1 MSASGVRPAC
11 RAVRPARGVT
21 PRRLATWL
29 SHAKKK
35 KPAARDVGFV
45 TALSASG
52 GVAIGGGASVPC
64 HCPQIIHPTE
74 SAHSPH
80 RRRTHACHAT
90 KRIISL
96 LCLHY
101 SRHRL
106 RCIGWLVREHAPAM
120 AKFYFLYSSSTIVTD
135 HRCIPHE
142 FDSRDSK
149 GQCHASTYSLSK

>member
-35 KPAARDVGFV
+35 SLRHA
-45 TALSASG
+45 TWALSRLCLRLGAWRSG
-52 GVAIGGGASVPC
+52 EAPPCRATAPKSYTRPRARTRHTAGAHMRAMP
-64 HCPQIIHPTE
+64 PKE
-74 SAHSPH
+74 SY
-80 RRRTHACHAT
+80 
-90 KRIISL
+90 

-120 AKFYFLYSSSTIVTD
+120 AKFYFLYSSSSIVTD